1 MTNENSAVLDFLND
15 VKEPTDIFSEKP
27 AIETQEETVSNE
39 DKSVPFH
46 KDPKVQRYV
55 EKQIEKALKE
65 VKPIERASNGETM
78 PSDVKDVI
86 GAFTAIIGNDTPEK
100 VRALEAL
107 EKTLNGSDERASTKA
122 IERFQQQIKEQEQ
135 KVTDAEK
142 AAQDELDTYFDDIE
156 ETYDVDLSSNA
167 ASAKK
172 LRSEF
177 IEYVRKIA
185 PKDANGEVKAFPDM
199 LASFE
204 DFQDR
209 AKRHIQPTRA
219 KELASR
225 GLTRSSDTTQA
236 VPQGRSWKDVDR
248 YFDKLKAAN

>member
-1 MTNENSAVLDFLND
+1 MPNENNAIADFLND
-15 VKEPTDIFSEKP
+15 VSEPQDIFVEAKSDV
-27 AIETQEETVSNE
+27 QEEVENKE

-46 KDPKVQRYV
+46 RDPKVQRYV
-55 EKQIEKALKE
+55 EKQIEKALKNVAPLERTSITE
-65 VKPIERASNGETM
+65 VV

-86 GAFTAIIGNDTPEK
+86 GAFTAIIGNDTPDK
-100 VRALEAL
+100 VKALEAL
-107 EKTLNGSDERASTKA
+107 EKTLNGADERASSKA
-122 IERFQQQIKEQEQ
+122 IERFKQEQ
-135 KVTDAEK
+135 TAALTRKSVEEK

-185 PKDANGEVKAFPDM
+185 PKDEKGEVKAFPD
-199 LASFE
+199 LLSAFE
-204 DFQDR
+204 IFQEQG
-209 AKRHIQPTRA
+209 KKTVQPTRA

-225 GLTRSSDTTQA
+225 GMTRSGDTSGNA
-236 VPQGRSWKDVDR
+236 PRGYSWKDVDKF
-248 YFDKLKAAN
+248 FDTLKT